1 MDDVLAVIAAA
12 VVIKEEEKE
21 EEREEVKA
29 LNGPDDGW
37 IDDRVVVIVGSIRL
51 LLVLLVVVEFEDGED
66 LAVRTGSV
74 FVPQILRTQSCSV
87 ARPKCDRI
95 VGNAQPSFSCVGGH
109 AQTKGSWRE
118 GNLVLE

>member
-51 LLVLLVVVEFEDGED
+51 LLLLLVVELEDDGED

-74 FVPQILRTQSCSV
+74 FVPYILRTQSCSV

-95 VGNAQPSFSCVGGH
+95 VGNAQSSFHVWEGMHRQKELG
-109 AQTKGSWRE
+109 RE
-118 GNLVLE
+118 GHLVLE